1 MHRPKNSYI
10 LVYFND
16 FAVANNFTNFKNMLN
31 MLPI

>member
-16 FAVANNFTNFKNMLN
+16 FAVANNFTNFKPGEVNV
-31 MLPI
+31 